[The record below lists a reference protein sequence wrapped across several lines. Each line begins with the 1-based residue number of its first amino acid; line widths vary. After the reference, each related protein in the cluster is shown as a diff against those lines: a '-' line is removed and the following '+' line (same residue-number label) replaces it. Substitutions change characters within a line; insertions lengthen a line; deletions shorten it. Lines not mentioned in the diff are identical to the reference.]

1 MNQEHLFL
9 NDLLVFLFHG
19 VGGGHSINV
28 SLDAHSKL
36 LHFLKQNE
44 NNIWIASMVD
54 VAEYIKEYQQKNKN

>member
-1 MNQEHLFL
+1 MAG

-54 VAEYIKEYQQKNKN
+54 VAEYIKEYQQKNKD